1 MEHDT
6 SRTLFV
12 TGTTGFLGRHFLYWQ
27 ARAPLRFV
35 TLVRARNPEKGRRRL
50 MESLKIAYDAY
61 RTPFDAESW
70 ARRTEVLVGDICDP
84 ACGLAG
90 KDLDALRSRRIAQAW
105 HFAASLNF
113 EEKSQKKI
121 WQQNV
126 QGTLNVLQLV
136 ERAGIRDFVYFS
148 TAYAV
153 GKARGLVPET
163 LHAMPRE
170 FGNLYEESKCEAEHE
185 IARFCREKGIRWCI
199 LRLSIVTGPRATKGT
214 GGSTSGLYGFLQ
226 SFFKLETPLRVINHH
241 VTLLGNGEAK
251 LNLVPVDD
259 LMQDVQDLPAGE
271 LKSGTI
277 LHLTSDWYP
286 SIRKALQHT
295 SQLMGVRELEI
306 AEAPRSRS
314 LLERLIDGRTK
325 FYSSY
330 LKSEGEFERSLP
342 RRYGVDNKEFA
353 GYITEAYRE
362 ARNES
367 PRNIF
372 DVQVIESFDCAQ
384 MKVFSA
390 GDRSKPAAVLVNAI
404 GMPVEF
410 WSRFAKQLSDEFFV
424 LTWETRGC
432 PNIDLRCDLQSHSFT
447 HHVRDLF
454 AVLDRF
460 DVEEASIVGWCSGAQ
475 IALNRARGWA

>member
-27 ARAPLRFV
+27 ARAPLRF
-35 TLVRARNPEKGRRRL
+35 A
-50 MESLKIAYDAY
+50 
-61 RTPFDAESW
+61 
-70 ARRTEVLVGDICDP
+70 
-84 ACGLAG
+84 
-90 KDLDALRSRRIAQAW
+90 
-105 HFAASLNF
+105 
-113 EEKSQKKI
+113 
-121 WQQNV
+121 
-126 QGTLNVLQLV
+126 
-136 ERAGIRDFVYFS
+136 
-148 TAYAV
+148 
-153 GKARGLVPET
+153 
-163 LHAMPRE
+163 
-170 FGNLYEESKCEAEHE
+170 
-185 IARFCREKGIRWCI
+185 
-199 LRLSIVTGPRATKGT
+199 

-226 SFFKLETPLRVINHH
+226 SFFKLETPLRAINHR

-277 LHLTSDWYP
+277 LHLTSEWYP
-286 SIRKALQHT
+286 SIRKAWQHT
-295 SQLMGVRELEI
+295 SQLMGVRELEN
-306 AEAPRSRS
+306 AEAPPSRS

-330 LKSEGEFERSLP
+330 LKSEVEFERSLP

-372 DVQVIESFDCAQ
+372 DVQVIESFDGAQ

-390 GDRSKPAAVLVNAI
+390 GDRSKPAAV
-404 GMPVEF
+404 
-410 WSRFAKQLSDEFFV
+410 W
-424 LTWETRGC
+424 
-432 PNIDLRCDLQSHSFT
+432 
-447 HHVRDLF
+447 
-454 AVLDRF
+454 
-460 DVEEASIVGWCSGAQ
+460 
-475 IALNRARGWA
+475 